1 MQMLGCLTFPKS
13 RDSSIALNC
22 YQFPGELNLPYKNM
36 RFSII
41 ISYSYSTRIKQIP
54 IKGYMR
60 KKLNQTIADACGLE
74 AFRYCVMST
83 ILHQQ
88 ETEMHS

>member
-1 MQMLGCLTFPKS
+1 MK
-13 RDSSIALNC
+13 
-22 YQFPGELNLPYKNM
+22 
-36 RFSII
+36 FSII

-54 IKGYMR
+54 IKGYTR

-88 ETEMHS
+88 QTEMHSKLNYYNHFIKQDMLNFWYWFLFQDCPP